1 MVKKNLMY
9 REAGRDPLV
18 TSATKSTQRSPG
30 SNPPPVRSEE
40 RSERNRE
47 LWRMLRSIM

>member
-1 MVKKNLMY
+1 MN

-18 TSATKSTQRSPG
+18 TTATRSTRRSPQT
-30 SNPPPVRSEE
+30 SLPPVKSEE
-40 RSERNRE
+40 RSTKRNERNGV